1 MTNFSQVI
9 AACEAATGAGTKK
22 TIMAALSTADE
33 IAQRLIKEAQ
43 DPYRVFGVRKY
54 ELPATYTNHSET
66 ADPDEDYEI
75 FFTLLDDLACRALTG
90 NDAREAVT
98 QVLSLFSEEEARYL
112 TRVFDKDLKAGFSA
126 DTVKKIFPGLVPTF
140 EVMLADKCETPE
152 DFETAITFPCQADF
166 KYDGERTIAVVKKH
180 EVIYYSRSGKEAT
193 HVAGL
198 FDAELFR
205 IRDLLGYDYVLDG
218 ERYASNFTETMNAKK
233 EGNDAAKA
241 ALKFR
246 AFFLMPLSDWI
257 AQSTKITMRHARF
270 HLDTI
275 LEMIE
280 AEKIVLSEGR
290 EVDDY
295 ADMMAYCNEAI
306 DVHAVEGLILKNWES
321 TYTWDRSHAWTKVK
335 RFYDVD
341 CRVVGTYP
349 GRKGTRLEG
358 KMGGL
363 TVVGFL
369 ESGERVEA
377 NVGSG
382 FSDEDR
388 ALTDWVG
395 QTVVVKYQEVS
406 RAKNK
411 AVASLRFPTYERRR
425 DDKIVEI

>member
-1 MTNFSQVI
+1 MKLAISKIEKLDMMADRYDIQVEDNENFFANGI
-9 AACEAATGAGTKK
+9 
-22 TIMAALSTADE
+22 
-33 IAQRLIKEAQ
+33 
-43 DPYRVFGVRKY
+43 
-54 ELPATYTNHSET
+54 
-66 ADPDEDYEI
+66 
-75 FFTLLDDLACRALTG
+75 
-90 NDAREAVT
+90 
-98 QVLSLFSEEEARYL
+98 
-112 TRVFDKDLKAGFSA
+112 
-126 DTVKKIFPGLVPTF
+126 LVHN
-140 EVMLADKCETPE
+140 C
-152 DFETAITFPCQADF
+152 
-166 KYDGERTIAVVKKH
+166 RTIAVVKKN
-180 EVIYYSRSGKEAT
+180 EVNYYNRSGKEEST
-193 HVAGL
+193 INGL

-205 IRDLLGYDYVLDG
+205 IRDLLDYDFVLDG

-233 EGNDAAKA
+233 DGNDAAKA

-257 AQSTKITMRHARF
+257 AQSTRITMRHARF

-290 EVDDY
+290 EVTDY
-295 ADMMAYCNEAI
+295 ADMMKFCNEAI
-306 DVHAVEGLILKNWES
+306 DDHGVEGLILKDWEAV
-321 TYTWDRSHAWTKVK
+321 YTWDRTFAWTKVK

-341 CRVVGTYP
+341 CRVVTTYP

-395 QTVVVKYQEVS
+395 QTIVVKYQEVS

-411 AVASLRFPTYERRR
+411 TVASLRFPTYERRR
-425 DDKIVEI
+425 DDKTVEL